1 MVFRVTCF
9 DFRKTVTGLTA
20 CLAVLLASIPLF
32 SQGNAGRILGAI
44 NDQSGGAV
52 IGATVTVSDLQR
64 GTTRTLTVDDTGA
77 YNAPNL
83 LPGTYKVRADFKG
96 FKSTERQNIT
106 LEVGQEI
113 RVDLTLQPG
122 EQTQVITVSEA
133 LPLVETTNAE
143 LGGTDRKSVV

>member
-1 MVFRVTCF
+1 MDSRVTGCLG
-9 DFRKTVTGLTA
+9 FRKAVPVLSA

-32 SQGNAGRILGAI
+32 SQGNAGRILGAV

-52 IGATVTVSDLQR
+52 IGATVTVTDLQR

-96 FKSTERQNIT
+96 FKSTERQNIA

-113 RVDLTLQPG
+113 R
-122 EQTQVITVSEA
+122 
-133 LPLVETTNAE
+133 
-143 LGGTDRKSVV
+143 